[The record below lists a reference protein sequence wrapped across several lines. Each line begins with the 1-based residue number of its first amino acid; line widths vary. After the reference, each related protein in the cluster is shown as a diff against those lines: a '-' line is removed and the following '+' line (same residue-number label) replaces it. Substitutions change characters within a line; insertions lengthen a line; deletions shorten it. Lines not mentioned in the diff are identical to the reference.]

1 MTTTRKILAR
11 IGHQHLS
18 LHNGGEYWYF
28 SYDDGGSRHETRSVM
43 VLRLSH
49 LSLDQWVA
57 EGRALVALVEGG
69 G

>member
-1 MTTTRKILAR
+1 MTTTVTILAR

-18 LHNGGEYWYF
+18 LYRGEGYWYF

-57 EGRALVALVEGG
+57 EGRALVALVEEGG
-69 G
+69 